1 MSLRRALLSCCCL
14 ALLAGQPASACNPNP
29 PKHPILQGHAWDATA
44 AEYVLRDATS
54 VVAAR
59 LALRLDL
66 EVEGRGGPA
75 TRSDYVFEV
84 LEGWKAH
91 TPRRVTLA
99 GRWVP
104 CDLELS
110 TGRVFMLYL
119 DGERLLQAVPVEALD
134 FELAPL
140 GEPDWFYDV
149 RGRLVFTEED

>member
-1 MSLRRALLSCCCL
+1 MNRRMLAAGL
-14 ALLAGQPASACNPNP
+14 ALLLAACRPAIACNPDP
-29 PKHPILQGHAWDATA
+29 PRHPILQGHGWDATA

-66 EVEGRGGPA
+66 ELEGQDGPGM
-75 TRSDYVFEV
+75 RSDYVFEV

-99 GRWVP
+99 GVWVP
-104 CDLELS
+104 CDLEL
-110 TGRVFMLYL
+110 TAGRVFMLYL
-119 DGERLLQAVPVEALD
+119 QGERLLQAVPVEALD

-140 GEPDWFYDV
+140 GEPDWFYDAA
-149 RGRLVFTEED
+149 GRLVSTEEE

>member
-1 MSLRRALLSCCCL
+1 MLRALLSCICL
-14 ALLAGQPASACNPNP
+14 VLLAVCRPAMACNPNP
-29 PKHPILQGHAWDATA
+29 PKHPILQGHGWDATA

-66 EVEGRGGPA
+66 EVEGQGGPG

-84 LEGWKAH
+84 LEGWKAQ

-104 CDLELS
+104 CALELS
-110 TGRVFMLYL
+110 AGRVFMLYL
-119 DGERLLQAVPVEALD
+119 DGERLLHAVPVEALD

-140 GEPDWFYDV
+140 GEPDWFYDA
-149 RGRLVFTEED
+149 RGRLVLTDEE

>member
-1 MSLRRALLSCCCL
+1 MLRALLPCL
-14 ALLAGQPASACNPNP
+14 CLVLLAASRPAAACNPNP
-29 PKHPILQGHAWDATA
+29 PRHPILQGNGWDATA
-44 AEYVLRDATS
+44 AEYLLRDATS
-54 VVAAR
+54 VAAAR
-59 LALRLDL
+59 LTLRLDL
-66 EVEGRGGPA
+66 EVEGQGGPG

-104 CDLELS
+104 CDLGLS

-119 DGERLLQAVPVEALD
+119 EGERLLHAVPVEALD

-140 GEPDWFYDV
+140 GEPDWFYDAT
-149 RGRLVFTEED
+149 GRLVFTEEE

>member
-1 MSLRRALLSCCCL
+1 MSPRMLAACL
-14 ALLAGQPASACNPNP
+14 ALLLAACRPAAACNPDP
-29 PKHPILQGHAWDATA
+29 PRHPILQGHAWDATA

-66 EVEGRGGPA
+66 ELEGQGGPG

-91 TPRRVTLA
+91 TTRRVTLA

-140 GEPDWFYDV
+140 GEPDWFYDA
-149 RGRLVFTEED
+149 RGRLVFTDEE